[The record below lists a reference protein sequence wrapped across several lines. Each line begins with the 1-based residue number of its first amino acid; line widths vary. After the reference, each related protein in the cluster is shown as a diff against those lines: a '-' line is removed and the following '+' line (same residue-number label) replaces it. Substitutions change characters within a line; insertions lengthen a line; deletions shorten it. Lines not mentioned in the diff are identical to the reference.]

1 MKPPDNLNSWYNIFK
16 SFNLIDLWSVRS
28 HSPDFRHSRTGYI
41 FLRIRI
47 LALMG
52 AIFSLLWIPADYIL
66 LPNEFFLWFVFLR
79 CMVAGALFTL
89 SAWTHQPFHL
99 LWVYVRFAILLLIPS
114 LFYLIASLIL
124 TGHDKS
130 GLLSGYE
137 YFPLLLVTLG
147 AIFPLTISEGLS
159 AVIAVFMLYL
169 GVYFLHHDAFTI
181 ELFNALWLMLL
192 LGSIAVWTE
201 LSQLHILL
209 RLYRQATRDPLTGL
223 FNRRVLTEQLQHNM
237 QESKQLSVL
246 LFDLD
251 RFKRINDSHGHLAGD
266 EVLRAFTKILEQNLR
281 PQDSV
286 GRYGGEE
293 FLATLPNTNEAQAI
307 VIAEAIRLSC
317 HQVTVETFLHNQL
330 VFTVSIG
337 VTEWQAPESL
347 ESLLNRVDD
356 FLYVAK
362 ERGRDCIVAKSLL
375 EHDAHFN

>member
-1 MKPPDNLNSWYNIFK
+1 MTSPDNLNSWSSIFK
-16 SFNLIDLWSVRS
+16 SFNLIDLWSVHS
-28 HSPDFRHSRTGYI
+28 HSPDFRSSRTGYI

-52 AIFSLLWIPADYIL
+52 AILSLLWIPADYIL
-66 LPNEFFLWFVFLR
+66 LPNGFFIWFVLMRF
-79 CMVAGALFTL
+79 MVAGALFAL
-89 SAWTHQPFHL
+89 SAWTSQPFQL
-99 LWVYVRFAILLLIPS
+99 KWVYVRFIILLLIPS

-124 TGHDKS
+124 SNHDDS
-130 GLLSGYE
+130 GLISGYE

-147 AIFPLTISEGLS
+147 AIFPLTISEGVA
-159 AVIAVFMLYL
+159 AVTAVFCLYL
-169 GVYFLHHDAFTI
+169 SVFFLHHDTFTA
-181 ELFNALWLMLL
+181 ELFNNLWLMML

-223 FNRRVLTEQLQHNM
+223 FNRRVLIEQLQNCM
-237 QESKQLSVL
+237 QENKKLSVL

-281 PQDSV
+281 PQDCV

-293 FLATLPNTNEAQAI
+293 FLAILPNTNEAQAI
-307 VIAEAIRLSC
+307 VLAEAIRLGC

-337 VTEWQAPESL
+337 VTEWQAPETL

-362 ERGRDCIVAKSLL
+362 EKGRDCIVAKSLL
-375 EHDAHFN
+375 EHEPHFS